1 MGQNGNM
8 FEWNESAFSAPNDFS
23 SEDSAVRGGDW
34 NTTELNMRSS
44 LRNSV
49 DPAIEVGIIG
59 FRVASVPEPST
70 AILMRMARGSVVA
83 QKTPEPF
90 RLILVPFPFFP
101 P

>member
-23 SEDSAVRGGDW
+23 SEDSAVRSGDW

-49 DPAIEVGIIG
+49 DPVIEVGIIG
-59 FRVASVPEPST
+59 FVASVPGPST
-70 AILMRMARGSVVA
+70 AILMLMAGEAWLLRR
-83 QKTPEPF
+83 
-90 RLILVPFPFFP
+90 RLSRSL
-101 P
+101 